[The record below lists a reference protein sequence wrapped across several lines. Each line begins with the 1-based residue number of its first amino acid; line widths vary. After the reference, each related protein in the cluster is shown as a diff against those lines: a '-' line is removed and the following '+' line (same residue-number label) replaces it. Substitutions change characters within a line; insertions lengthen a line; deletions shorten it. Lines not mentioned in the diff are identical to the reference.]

1 MGVDNLP
8 SRDEIGS
15 PDVYQKVFCALA
27 CDAMYNRDL
36 YIPSGEEEMR
46 EFKAFW
52 TSDLQAPWNRTYL
65 TICEN
70 AITALSLE

>member
-1 MGVDNLP
+1 MGVGDFPADN
-8 SRDEIGS
+8 EIRH
-15 PDVYQKVFCALA
+15 PDVYQQVFCALA

-52 TSDLQAPWNRTYL
+52 TSGLQAPWNGTYL